1 MNRLSVAFRVFAL
14 LCVLCIPFP
23 LLVFPFISD
32 FQSLVFGSL
41 STKALDLFHVSY
53 FFSDLSSDT
62 LGLYTLVFMLA
73 VLGLLSSFFWS
84 AFIREK
90 ITSDF
95 TRKVLRVFLAFV
107 LIRYGLD
114 KLLLLQFPEPGPNLL
129 LTQLGEQDRD
139 IVFWSL
145 MGVSPLYVIVTGMVE
160 LVCGI
165 LLLFRKTQFSAAI
178 LSIFVFA
185 HIVFIN
191 FGFDISV
198 KLFSSLLTLF
208 SLYLAL
214 PALKPLWKLLS
225 GQEFESNYKVQTSK
239 LTFLKWMVLI
249 LCTVEGILL
258 LSAKLDR
265 DDLLKMSAYEVTST
279 EGPVQRVYFHSD
291 GFLILENKDHERT
304 TIEVLDK
311 NGDEILVEFDDKVQ
325 KLHFLENGTKAIL
338 SMPFEEESELE
349 LRKLSLE
356 NLSFTNS
363 NFHWTVDE
371 LIRQ

>member
-23 LLVFPFISD
+23 LLVLPFISD
-32 FQSLVFGSL
+32 FQSLIFGSL

-53 FFSDLSSDT
+53 VFSDLSSDT

-90 ITSDF
+90 ITSDL
-95 TRKVLRVFLAFV
+95 TRKVLRVFVALV

-145 MGVSPLYVIVTGMVE
+145 MGVSPLYVIVTGIVE
-160 LVCGI
+160 LLCGI
-165 LLLFRKTQFSAAI
+165 LLLFRKTHFSAAI
-178 LSIFVFA
+178 LSIFVCA
-185 HIVFIN
+185 HIVLIN

-225 GQEFESNYKVQTSK
+225 GQELKSEYKVQASK
-239 LTFLKWMVLI
+239 LAFLKWMVLI
-249 LCTVEGILL
+249 LCTLEGILL

-265 DDLLKMSAYEVTST
+265 DDLLKMSAYKVTSSD
-279 EGPVQRVYFHSD
+279 GPFQRLYFHSD
-291 GFLILENKDHERT
+291 GFLILENKDRERM

-371 LIRQ
+371 LVRQ